1 MRGRGRAR
9 GAIPRH
15 CSSTRGTTA
24 LPPAGPTSL
33 ESNAEQ
39 IRQDCLKESQITRC
53 PGNPTT
59 SPGHPHVSVSVE
71 PEQSSEWGGEPA
83 RLPMAGQE
91 VVGEDTGTATGVR
104 LRTSEDHHPLGQ
116 RSPTF
121 LARGTGFV
129 EDNFPMDRGEDGSGG
144 NASDGEQQT
153 KLHSLTCCVAQ
164 FLSSTDGYHGL
175 GIRLQGMGATNGL
188 GSLGGPGR

>member
-1 MRGRGRAR
+1 MVDRRYWKVFRLKKTMCSLG
-9 GAIPRH
+9 PRW
-15 CSSTRGTTA
+15 
-24 LPPAGPTSL
+24 L
-33 ESNAEQ
+33 EQ
-39 IRQDCLKESQITRC
+39 CY
-53 PGNPTT
+53 
-59 SPGHPHVSVSVE
+59 
-71 PEQSSEWGGEPA
+71 
-83 RLPMAGQE
+83 
-91 VVGEDTGTATGVR
+91 
-104 LRTSEDHHPLGQ
+104 
-116 RSPTF
+116 PTF
-121 LARGTGFV
+121 LTPVTGFV